1 MILLIPHNG
10 EIQPVDLRL
19 IRLANLLGI
28 ECRRVQLPKTTGD
41 WPESLADKIPH
52 EDSCFVINPRVL
64 QKWLGTGTLP
74 VSLASFLI
82 RHFRAL
88 LVHAVDSET
97 FDSSVIRELSYGTL
111 QSIQEI
117 ECGDRP
123 YDISS
128 DSKDVCDVFSGLS
141 FGPVNVTND
150 RVFVRGRN
158 KVGTRSLISVAGH
171 PFMAVHEQEK
181 CKTWFVASEEVA
193 DLDTK
198 VGDSPLCEYFSRL
211 VPHAMALRSIFGEES
226 WRPRK
231 HYASVVIDDPLLRPN
246 YGALNFESLLALMKQ
261 HDFHS
266 TVAFIPRNFKR
277 NSSRTIRLLREN
289 RGHFALCF
297 HGNDHT
303 GAEFASTDTELLNT
317 LLWIAR
323 QRMERH
329 RKLTGLDCD
338 RVMVFPQGRFSTEA
352 MATLKS
358 HDFDGAVNTTPHPM
372 HESNSLTLAEIAQPA
387 VLRYSNFPLFLRKKS
402 LNTESA
408 DIAFNAFFGKPILI
422 VEHQDVFQQPEV
434 LVDTVNRINK
444 IVPNICWSSLG
455 TILRNTIL
463 WKRTADGINHI
474 RAYSRTVEV
483 SSDSL
488 LATRYS
494 VEWQQTPQP
503 TASVGKVL
511 LDGGTELDFVSDQDQ
526 IQVSVDLPP
535 GCSRTISLVQNVTPG
550 KMRSLG
556 LRYNAKVFLR
566 RRLSEVR
573 DNYLSKNS
581 RILATA
587 KAVQQRLVR
596 TA

>member
-1 MILLIPHNG
+1 M
-10 EIQPVDLRL
+10 
-19 IRLANLLGI
+19 
-28 ECRRVQLPKTTGD
+28 
-41 WPESLADKIPH
+41 
-52 EDSCFVINPRVL
+52 
-64 QKWLGTGTLP
+64 
-74 VSLASFLI
+74 
-82 RHFRAL
+82 
-88 LVHAVDSET
+88 LVHTVNPDT
-97 FDSSVIRELSYGTL
+97 FDSSVIRELSCGTL
-111 QSIQEI
+111 QSIEEI
-117 ECGDRP
+117 ECGDQH

-128 DSKDVCDVFSGLS
+128 DARDVCDVFSGLS
-141 FGPVNVTND
+141 FGSVNVTND
-150 RVFVRGRN
+150 RVFARGRN
-158 KVGTRSLISVAGH
+158 EAGTCSLISIAGH
-171 PFMAVHEQEK
+171 SFMAVHEQEK
-181 CKTWFVASEEVA
+181 CKIWFLAGRDVA

-231 HYASVVIDDPLLRPN
+231 HYASVVIDDPLLRPD

-289 RGHFALCF
+289 RSHFALCF

-329 RKLTGLDCD
+329 RELTGLDCD
-338 RVMVFPQGRFSTEA
+338 RVMVFPQGRFSAEA
-352 MATLKS
+352 MTTLKS

-372 HESNSLTLAEIAQPA
+372 REPNSLTLAEIAQPA

-402 LNTESA
+402 LHIESA

-434 LVDTVNRINK
+434 LIDTVNRINK

-455 TILRNTIL
+455 TILRNAIL
-463 WKRTADGINHI
+463 WKRTTDGINHI
-474 RAYSRTVEV
+474 RAYSRTVEL
-483 SSDSL
+483 SNDSI
-488 LATRYS
+488 LANRYS

-503 TASVGKVL
+503 TTSVGKVL
-511 LDGGTELDFVSDQDQ
+511 LDGRPELDFVSDQDQ
-526 IQVSVDLPP
+526 IQVSVDLSP
-535 GCSRTISLVQNVTPG
+535 GCSRTISLVQSIAPRIV
-550 KMRSLG
+550 RSLG

-581 RILATA
+581 RVLAAA
-587 KAVQQRLVR
+587 KAVQQRLI
-596 TA
+596 